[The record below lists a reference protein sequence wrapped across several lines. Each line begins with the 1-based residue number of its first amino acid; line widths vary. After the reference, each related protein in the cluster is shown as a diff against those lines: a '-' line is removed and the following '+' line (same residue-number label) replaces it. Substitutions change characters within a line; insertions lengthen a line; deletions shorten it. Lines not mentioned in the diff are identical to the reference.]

1 MRTFRFGLAAGI
13 FIALLGLS
21 GCGGGV
27 RESDP
32 EYEKQLRAFSAA
44 YKSFVDSTRLSP
56 SKLDDLKKDWG
67 AFPLVRED
75 IQAGQ
80 FIVEWGVELEPTAA
94 ENDKYVLGYMVDVPE
109 NGGLVLLGGGRVRHV
124 TAEEFM
130 QLGRFKPQG
139 KRAE

>member
-94 ENDKYVLGYMVDVPE
+94 ENDLVSQRVRPISE

-124 TAEEFM
+124 TAEEFA
-130 QLGRFKPQG
+130 QFGRFKPQG